1 MLPRRFRVVMTA
13 TWIHPGEQQSRFLSQ
28 PNPLPKVL
36 ANDVSRTLRGTESIS
51 TVADLKSEYVLI
63 PDGTSRWPSDVA

>member
-28 PNPLPKVL
+28 PNPQRRVL
-36 ANDVSRTLRGTESIS
+36 GDVVSPGLFRIGSIS

>member
-28 PNPLPKVL
+28 PNPQSRVL
-36 ANDVSRTLRGTESIS
+36 GDVVSPGLFRIGSIS

-63 PDGTSRWPSDVA
+63 PDGTSRWPCDVA